1 MILDGIWVLCM
12 DGDVNL
18 CLKMRVRL
26 RSITVGRYEGEI
38 AQNHKKAQSNVD
50 HDDITIHLNT
60 HNNCTTNA
68 HSPNK
73 D

>member
-26 RSITVGRYEGEI
+26 RSITVRYGSLYV
-38 AQNHKKAQSNVD
+38 QNHKAQGTRHKAQG
-50 HDDITIHLNT
+50 TKQRRT
-60 HNNCTTNA
+60 
-68 HSPNK
+68 
-73 D
+73 